1 MKALQLTTF
10 GQPSNLALK
19 DLERPRATEHEA
31 VIEVRAAA
39 INPSDV
45 KNVAGLMSQTILPR
59 VPGRDF
65 SGIVVDGPEA
75 WLGQAVWG
83 SGGEFGYT
91 RDGSHAEF
99 MRVPLAALSHKPE
112 QLSFAEAASVGVA
125 YTIAWLGLIDYAQ
138 AAAGETVVVFGANGS
153 VGRAVIQ
160 LARWRGSR
168 VVAVDRHALADD
180 LQRDGWVDAFFPADE
195 RVAERVRAHTRGRG
209 AEVVYDAVG
218 GVMFEPALHCL
229 AHRGRQVEISATGMS
244 RVSFDVRDFYHNE
257 SRLYGADSLKI
268 GGAEAARLLD
278 QLAPLFADGSLQPP
292 IVHHA
297 LPLERAIDA
306 YAAIAS
312 GAPGRHVVLPA
323 GAPL

>member
-10 GQPSNLALK
+10 GQPSNLTLE
-19 DLERPRATEHEA
+19 DLERPRASGHDA

-45 KNVAGLMSQTILPR
+45 KNVAGLMSQTTLPR

-65 SGIVVDGPEA
+65 AGVVVDGSAA

-99 MRVPLAALSHKPE
+99 MRVPLAALSRKPDS
-112 QLSFAEAASVGVA
+112 LSFAEAASVGVA
-125 YTIAWLGLIDYAQ
+125 YTIAWLGMIDYAQ
-138 AAAGETVVVFGANGS
+138 AAAGETVAVFGANGS

-168 VVAVDRHALADD
+168 VVAVDRSTLADD
-180 LQRDGWVDAFFPADE
+180 LQRSGWVDAFFPSDE
-195 RVAERVRAHTRGRG
+195 HLARRVREYTRGRG

-229 AHRGRQVEISATGMS
+229 AHRGRVVEISATGLR
-244 RVSFDVRDFYHNE
+244 RVSFDLPDFYHNE

-268 GGAEAARLLD
+268 GGAQAARLLD
-278 QLAPLFADGSLQPP
+278 QLAPLFADGTLQPP
-292 IVHHA
+292 VVHHA
-297 LPLERAIDA
+297 VPLERAIDA
-306 YAAIAS
+306 YAAIAA
-312 GAPGRHVVLPA
+312 GTPGRHVVLP
-323 GAPL
+323 GAAAR